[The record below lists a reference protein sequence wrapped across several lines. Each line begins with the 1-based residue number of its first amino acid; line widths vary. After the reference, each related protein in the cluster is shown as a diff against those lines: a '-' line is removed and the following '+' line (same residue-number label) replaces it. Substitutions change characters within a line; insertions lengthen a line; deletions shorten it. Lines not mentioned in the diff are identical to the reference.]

1 MKLKIQK
8 WGNSAALKLP
18 AKMLSKI
25 GATIGDTVVVD
36 PKAFRVMKP
45 KYKLADLLSLCD
57 HNAMPPTDMSIGENM
72 KPIGREIV

>member
-36 PKAFRVMKP
+36 PEAFRVVKP
-45 KYKLADLLSLCD
+45 KYKLADLLSQCD
-57 HNAMPPTDMSIGENM
+57 HNAKAPTDMAMWENM
-72 KPIGREIV
+72 NPVGQEIV

>member
-36 PKAFRVMKP
+36 PKAFRGMKP
-45 KYKLADLLSLCD
+45 KYKLTDLLNQCD
-57 HNAMPPTDMSIGENM
+57 QNAKAPSDMAMWENM
-72 KPIGREIV
+72 KPVGQEIV